1 MRAPRRYNS
10 TEMHF
15 FYCLNCGNLAYELPR
30 RKSKQYKKGHLKK
43 LYCPHCQKECNSYEC
58 RNEIEAYEF
67 KEKYANGDYKEEA
80 QMALEHCEKE
90 KALWNRR

>member
-15 FYCLNCGNLAYELPR
+15 FYCLNCGNLTYELPR
-30 RKSKQYKKGHLKK
+30 RKGKQYQKGHLKK

-90 KALWNRR
+90 KALWDRR